1 MQRNCRDITKEKRR
15 AFGVAEKYSHS
26 KLKFS
31 DCEFSKNIKDY
42 FKCYMKD
49 SDIKPEEILEALT
62 HIETQTSI
70 NYVSGVAKKNSLR
83 NYRVINRGIVLY
95 SSVYSPKKLD
105 DEDKILWLR
114 LVRCFVIWA
123 PMKQK
128 EKEKSGFHFG

>member
-1 MQRNCRDITKEKRR
+1 MEIDECREIAEILQKKKEEL
-15 AFGVAEKYSHS
+15 FGVAEKYSHS

-83 NYRVINRGIVLY
+83 NYRVINRELCFIRLFIHLRNWMMRINSFGFGLFDA
-95 SSVYSPKKLD
+95 SS
-105 DEDKILWLR
+105 
-114 LVRCFVIWA
+114 
-123 PMKQK
+123 
-128 EKEKSGFHFG
+128 FGLQ